1 MITNVDSG
9 YWQAMV
15 VSQFFVV
22 SWGIGNEDEVFELGM
37 YLF

>member
-1 MITNVDSG
+1 
-9 YWQAMV
+9 MV

-22 SWGIGNEDEVFELGM
+22 SWGIGNEVFELGM

>member
-22 SWGIGNEDEVFELGM
+22 SWGIGNEVFELGM